1 MQSRTIEGTNTG
13 TTTNPSTRYYFEL
26 ISPKMMSNP
35 PSSLHHRQAMHRR
48 QNSTPI
54 VAFEAMKVS
63 TSMPP
68 QRQSLHRRGQSFDQQ
83 RSPIRRQQQ
92 QHGSTVSMTNL
103 GSIHGQQILR
113 EAQQQKIAR
122 RPGQQLQLNM
132 DMPISPDCGIYSGSS
147 GSMPG
152 TPFEN
157 MYMSMQNGMP
167 GMGIMDENT
176 PQYLH
181 DARSVHSQQSSGMS
195 FDARRMSQPDL
206 RVQTQLR
213 PHTPSHQ
220 IQTGELLQIRG
231 SAVGSFLPRAD
242 IKSST
247 ISSHTSLQPTHPSR
261 TIFTISPSI
270 TGFTITLSHSDD
282 KRPVLARHHRER
294 GVQG

>member
-1 MQSRTIEGTNTG
+1 
-13 TTTNPSTRYYFEL
+13 
-26 ISPKMMSNP
+26 MMSNP

-157 MYMSMQNGMP
+157 MSMNAFMHQNPNGMDYSHSPQFFSDMYMSMQNGMP

>member
-1 MQSRTIEGTNTG
+1 
-13 TTTNPSTRYYFEL
+13 
-26 ISPKMMSNP
+26 
-35 PSSLHHRQAMHRR
+35 
-48 QNSTPI
+48 
-54 VAFEAMKVS
+54 
-63 TSMPP
+63 
-68 QRQSLHRRGQSFDQQ
+68 
-83 RSPIRRQQQ
+83 
-92 QHGSTVSMTNL
+92 MTNL

-132 DMPISPDCGIYSGSS
+132 DMPISPDCAIYSGSS

-157 MYMSMQNGMP
+157 MSMNAFMHQNPNGMDYSHSPQFFSDMYMSMQNGMP
-167 GMGIMDENT
+167 GLGMMDENT

-220 IQTGELLQIRG
+220 IQTGKLSSDPRISRFPFCHTLRFSLLFCHAPEIL
-231 SAVGSFLPRAD
+231 AFVLPHAD
-242 IKSST
+242 NISST
-247 ISSHTSLQPTHPSR
+247 ISSHTSLQSPHPSR
-261 TIFTISPSI
+261 TIFTLSPSI
-270 TGFTITLSHSDD
+270 TGFTITLSHSYGT
-282 KRPVLARHHRER
+282 RPLLTRYHRER
-294 GVQG
+294 RVQGQLHGNPSRHFIRSCRTANSKLSKTRSKSQTAATFRSKQIQSSYVTCHAG